1 MRSRAYN
8 GLRRIREG
16 ASGMGI
22 ARENELQDIVRE
34 ILADY
39 GKDRVIDQRDV
50 STQVDENIVVDIVKM
65 LLHILLHLHD
75 HQ

>member
-1 MRSRAYN
+1 
-8 GLRRIREG
+8 
-16 ASGMGI
+16 MGI

-50 STQVDENIVVDIVKM
+50 STQVDENIVVDIVTNK
-65 LLHILLHLHD
+65 LTLTILFR
-75 HQ
+75 